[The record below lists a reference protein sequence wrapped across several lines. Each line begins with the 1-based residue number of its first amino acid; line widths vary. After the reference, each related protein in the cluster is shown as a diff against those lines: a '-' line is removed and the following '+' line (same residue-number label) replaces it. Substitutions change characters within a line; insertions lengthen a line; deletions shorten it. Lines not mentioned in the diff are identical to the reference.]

1 MSVSR
6 PAGQTS
12 MQHAELFPSLPIH
25 SHSCPLMFW
34 HRLDTRGQL
43 ALHSGKSFS
52 FGPLAVPDALMGVTT

>member
-1 MSVSR
+1 MSVPR
-6 PAGQTS
+6 PVGQTS
-12 MQHAELFPSLPIH
+12 PWHALLFPSLPIRA
-25 SHSCPLMFW
+25 HSCPLMFW